1 MSTQTTVPASKASI
15 VKGYIG
21 CAHAL
26 VLLVLIQ
33 AVIAGNYERFGYGSW
48 SIVPHGILGNVSF
61 LLAVAAM
68 VLTIVGKL
76 PKRLLTIAVV
86 LVVLMT
92 AQIGM
97 GYSVENNETLGAWH
111 IPLGVL
117 IFGLAVWQS
126 SVAMHQVGRRA
137 RAEAAAGR

>member
-26 VLLVLIQ
+26 VLLVLLQ

-61 LLAVAAM
+61 LLGVAAM

-76 PKRLLTIAVV
+76 PKRLLTIAIA

-137 RAEAAAGR
+137 RAEG